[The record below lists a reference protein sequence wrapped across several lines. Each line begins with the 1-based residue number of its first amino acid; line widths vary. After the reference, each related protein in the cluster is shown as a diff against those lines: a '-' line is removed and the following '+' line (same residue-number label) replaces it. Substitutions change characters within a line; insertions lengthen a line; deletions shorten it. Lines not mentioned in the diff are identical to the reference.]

1 MEPINFLV
9 RVNCMTFNQASYIE
23 DALNG
28 FTMQET
34 TFPFVCTIFDDASTD
49 GEQEAIKRYLES
61 HFDLNNERIASHEET
76 NDYNLTFSQHRS
88 NKNCYFAVFFLKY
101 NHYSIKKSKVPY
113 WQKWFSSK
121 YIALCEGDDYWID
134 KQKLQRQVDYLESH
148 PDFMMHFHNALVR
161 YQNHNC
167 PDHLIRQFQ
176 SGEFNT
182 ALLFK
187 KWQLPT
193 ASVLFRSNILEH
205 PTYLKRP
212 IGYPGDITLFITAS
226 RIGKV
231 YGLSEC
237 LSIYRK
243 NDGGI
248 SNSLTDAKCLEF
260 NLGLA
265 IASGDNHSIKYMKRK
280 AIVLISRFL
289 PKYLLGSTKAKEL
302 VRIAWGVDKKILF
315 FSIFYSPFL
324 VSYLLVAKII
334 KKTF

>member
-161 YQNHNC
+161 YQNHSC

-193 ASVLFRSNILEH
+193 ASVVFRSNILEH

-212 IGYPGDITLFITAS
+212 IGYPGDITLFITIS
-226 RIGKV
+226 LIGKV

-248 SNSLTDAKCLEF
+248 SNNLTLGYCIKALYDLAKTTNDKE
-260 NLGLA
+260 A
-265 IASGDNHSIKYMKRK
+265 INYRRRITIATLCILFPKFIKGDEE
-280 AIVLISRFL
+280 
-289 PKYLLGSTKAKEL
+289 AKEVYNVVYGL
-302 VRIAWGVDKKILF
+302 DKWLF
-315 FSIFYSPFL
+315 LWASLRMCVYWPYTIIR
-324 VSYLLVAKII
+324 KII
-334 KKTF
+334 LH